1 MMIKKIYILLLLIGS
16 VYSES
21 KVFASDAESG
31 DSFGRAV
38 SNYIE
43 WFVVGANKD
52 DDNGQNSGSVY
63 VYKDNGYGE
72 LNEYKIIP
80 NDGDYNEYF
89 GKSLAIS
96 DDWLV
101 VSSIYDDE
109 NGEKSG
115 SIYVFYYNGLDW
127 IESAKINPED
137 GDAYDRFGYSVDLFE
152 NRIIVG
158 SVYDDDYGE
167 NSGSVYVYFFNGKIK
182 LIFIYCMHG
191 ILNFIFTKRES

>member
-21 KVFASDAESG
+21 KVFSSDAESG

-38 SNYIE
+38 SNCGE

-72 LNEYKIIP
+72 LNEYKITP

-89 GKSLAIS
+89 GKSLSIS

-115 SIYVFYYNGLDW
+115 SIYIFYYNGLDW
-127 IESAKINPED
+127 IEFTKINPED
-137 GDAYDRFGYSVDLFE
+137 HKKCIPDLDNE
-152 NRIIVG
+152 
-158 SVYDDDYGE
+158 E
-167 NSGSVYVYFFNGKIK
+167 IK
-182 LIFIYCMHG
+182 RGMSNEPGF
-191 ILNFIFTKRES
+191 R